1 MKPIDCLT
9 DKGTIKV
16 YAKWLKAGIISADSC
31 EAKQIDGGS
40 YNVKYNTNGGNTIS
54 SVKVAVGAEPTQFG
68 ELPIPKKDGYTFAG
82 WYYDSDFKEPVTA
95 TYNAGVGKVEI
106 YKDGN
111 CEYARYKDVTLY
123 AKWVEKFMSVDSCE
137 AKQIDGGSYNVK
149 YNTNGGN
156 TISSVKVAVG
166 AEPTQ
171 FGELP
176 ISTKEGYTFGGWY
189 YDANFNDPVA
199 VIYAVDVDPIEVTEE
214 NGCVVY
220 KNIDRTLY
228 ARWQKVYKEKDVELI
243 IDEKMASNI
252 NRVEIKQL
260 SKEDKS
266 MILLNKKL
274 IKFNAYEINLLD
286 ANNSKIQPNGKV
298 ILKFPFDKSI
308 NINHLVVYRVDGD
321 KLVPYNPIII
331 DGYAQIET
339 DHFGIYAVG
348 EEKSVSNP
356 ETSDNILIYVS
367 FGILFVGGSIIIT
380 KKLKYSK

>member
-1 MKPIDCLT
+1 MEFN
-9 DKGTIKV
+9 
-16 YAKWLKAGIISADSC
+16 AN
-31 EAKQIDGGS
+31 GGS
-40 YNVKYNTNGGNTIS
+40 EIEKM
-54 SVKVAVGAEPTQFG
+54 SVCIGCDPTLTK
-68 ELPIPKKDGYTFAG
+68 LPIP
-82 WYYDSDFKEPVTA
+82 
-95 TYNAGVGKVEI
+95 
-106 YKDGN
+106 
-111 CEYARYKDVTLY
+111 
-123 AKWVEKFMSVDSCE
+123 
-137 AKQIDGGSYNVK
+137 
-149 YNTNGGN
+149 
-156 TISSVKVAVG
+156 
-166 AEPTQ
+166 
-171 FGELP
+171 
-176 ISTKEGYTFGGWY
+176 TKEGYTFGGWY
-189 YDANFNDPVA
+189 YDADFNDQVA
-199 VIYAVDVDPIEVTEE
+199 VIYAVDVDHIEVTEE

-260 SKEDKS
+260 PKEDKS

-286 ANNSKIQPNGKV
+286 ANNSKVQPNGKV

-308 NINHLVVYRVDGD
+308 NINNLVVYRVDGD
-321 KLVPYNPIII
+321 KLVLYDPIII

-367 FGILFVGGSIIIT
+367 FGILFVVGSIIIT

>member
-1 MKPIDCLT
+1 
-9 DKGTIKV
+9 
-16 YAKWLKAGIISADSC
+16 
-31 EAKQIDGGS
+31 
-40 YNVKYNTNGGNTIS
+40 
-54 SVKVAVGAEPTQFG
+54 
-68 ELPIPKKDGYTFAG
+68 
-82 WYYDSDFKEPVTA
+82 
-95 TYNAGVGKVEI
+95 
-106 YKDGN
+106 
-111 CEYARYKDVTLY
+111 
-123 AKWVEKFMSVDSCE
+123 MSVDSCE